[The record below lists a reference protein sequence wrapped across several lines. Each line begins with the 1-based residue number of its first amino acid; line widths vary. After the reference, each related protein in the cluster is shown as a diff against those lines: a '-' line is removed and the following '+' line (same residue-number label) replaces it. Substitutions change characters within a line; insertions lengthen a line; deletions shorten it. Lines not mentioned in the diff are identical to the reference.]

1 MAVPASAEQREL
13 AFEKNWRGMMAPS
26 PSTSGAEDPREGG
39 GGGSS
44 GGGETAWHPPRSSFL
59 SHTYTRRPQHYTGV
73 PGPPKAQLGF
83 HAHVPRTPRSRGR
96 GGAFAQSFQRIRR
109 RDADALPRL
118 RYLSRHDAAATTAA
132 AAAAART
139 LLSRRQSMQR
149 LCWPKGLI
157 ESPQLAS
164 GTSPGCTHEILLSR
178 MWTEATYTWQA
189 KRRALCANAH
199 ESADG

>member
-1 MAVPASAEQREL
+1 VIEERKRMTVPASTEQREL

-26 PSTSGAEDPREGG
+26 PSTSGAEGPRE
-39 GGGSS
+39 GGSS

-59 SHTYTRRPQHYTGV
+59 SHTYTRRPQRYTGV

-118 RYLSRHDAAATTAA
+118 RYLSRH
-132 AAAAART
+132 ARPEFS
-139 LLSRRQSMQR
+139 LF
-149 LCWPKGLI
+149 
-157 ESPQLAS
+157 LA
-164 GTSPGCTHEILLSR
+164 
-178 MWTEATYTWQA
+178 
-189 KRRALCANAH
+189 
-199 ESADG
+199 